1 MNYDVMIGALQDTIA
16 ALEKITDALSGLSEE
31 NPRQSFEEIPENQ
44 EEKPKHSFEEVRGVL
59 AKLSADGYTSDV
71 KAILTKFNCKKLSDV
86 KEDDY
91 EAVLQEAEK
100 ICRH

>member
-1 MNYDVMIGALQDTIA
+1 MKYDVMIGALQDTIA
-16 ALEKITDALSGLSEE
+16 ALGRIADALGLMTEE
-31 NPRQSFEEIPENQ
+31 PKKQ

-59 AKLSADGYTSDV
+59 AKLSADGYTADV

>member
-1 MNYDVMIGALQDTIA
+1 MKYDVMIGALQDTIA
-16 ALEKITDALSGLSEE
+16 ALGRITDELSGLVTEE
-31 NPRQSFEEIPENQ
+31 PKKQ

-100 ICRH
+100 ICHH

>member
-1 MNYDVMIGALQDTIA
+1 MKYDVMIGALQDTIA
-16 ALEKITDALSGLSEE
+16 ALGRIADALGLMTEE
-31 NPRQSFEEIPENQ
+31 PKKQ

-59 AKLSADGYTSDV
+59 ARLSADGYTMEV
-71 KAILTKFNCKKLSDV
+71 KTILRKFKCKKLSDV

>member
-1 MNYDVMIGALQDTIA
+1 MKYDVMIGALQDTIA
-16 ALEKITDALSGLSEE
+16 ALGRIADALGLMTEE
-31 NPRQSFEEIPENQ
+31 PKKQ

-59 AKLSADGYTSDV
+59 AKLSADGYTADV

-100 ICRH
+100 ICHH

>member
-1 MNYDVMIGALQDTIA
+1 MKYDVLIKALQNTRV
-16 ALEKITDALSGLSEE
+16 ALGIIVDALADEVPKE
-31 NPRQSFEEIPENQ
+31 TEKQ
-44 EEKPKHSFEEVRGVL
+44 ETKHTFEEVRGVL
-59 AKLSADGYTSDV
+59 AKLSADGYTADV

>member
-16 ALEKITDALSGLSEE
+16 ALSRIADELSGLVTEE
-31 NPRQSFEEIPENQ
+31 PKKQ
-44 EEKPKHSFEEVRGVL
+44 EEKQKHSFEEVRGVL
-59 AKLSADGYTSDV
+59 AKLSADGHTKEV

-86 KEDDY
+86 KGDDY

-100 ICRH
+100 ICHH